1 MDSRRIPRT
10 LALVGLALFAGCSIA
25 QAQQSE
31 FDQVKAAIA
40 AYHAALEALDAAKMA
55 PLWVH
60 DQSVMVVNPRDK
72 AVAVGW
78 PAVQKDWEETF
89 APEAE
94 LKVTQVDGPY
104 IHLSGNVATSVGIVD
119 SAIKLKSGQ
128 AINAST
134 FQTDVFEKQ
143 DGKWLLVS
151 HMAWR
156 VPQ

>member
-1 MDSRRIPRT
+1 
-10 LALVGLALFAGCSIA
+10 
-25 QAQQSE
+25 
-31 FDQVKAAIA
+31 
-40 AYHAALEALDAAKMA
+40 
-55 PLWVH
+55 
-60 DQSVMVVNPRDK
+60 
-72 AVAVGW
+72 
-78 PAVQKDWEETF
+78 
-89 APEAE
+89 
-94 LKVTQVDGPY
+94 
-104 IHLSGNVATSVGIVD
+104 VGIVD